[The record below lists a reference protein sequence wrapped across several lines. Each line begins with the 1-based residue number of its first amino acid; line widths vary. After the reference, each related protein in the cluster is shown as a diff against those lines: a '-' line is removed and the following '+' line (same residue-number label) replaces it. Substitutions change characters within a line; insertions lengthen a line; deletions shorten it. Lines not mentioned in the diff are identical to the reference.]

1 MSDFNE
7 KNNVSIDP
15 AAFAVA
21 EQEAASHK
29 NDIGVYT
36 HIFKKPFTCLV
47 GTEER
52 PLSSWILTSTSSPAR
67 TVFLSKTSFRRWAS
81 L

>member
-47 GTEER
+47 GTEE
-52 PLSSWILTSTSSPAR
+52 
-67 TVFLSKTSFRRWAS
+67 KTFE
-81 L
+81 